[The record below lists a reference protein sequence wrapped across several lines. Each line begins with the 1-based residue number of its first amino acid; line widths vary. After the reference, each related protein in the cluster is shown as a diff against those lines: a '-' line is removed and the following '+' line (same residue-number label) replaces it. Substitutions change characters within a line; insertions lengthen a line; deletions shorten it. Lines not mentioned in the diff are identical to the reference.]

1 MKHYTLEQLSPL
13 LHQVQKPARYVGGE
27 FGSYATFDMKDSETL
42 NIAICFPDLYEI
54 GMSNQA
60 VKILYHLFN
69 SMEGVR
75 CERVYAPQDDF
86 EKALKD
92 HSLSLYSLETYTPI
106 KEFDILAFSIGYE
119 LSFTSILN
127 ILQSSGIALKN
138 SDRREGDPLV
148 IAGGPALTNPIP
160 FGAFIDFVFIG
171 EAEEK
176 MESWTKEI
184 LHLKRMKASRK
195 KQAEVFQKDE
205 SFWYAGK
212 TEKTRV
218 SRWNSFGKEENN
230 LSASSGT
237 PIPSMKVVQDHGV
250 VEIMRGCPNKCRFCH
265 AGVFYR
271 PKREKSPREIL
282 KEVDYLVH
290 HCGYRSITLSSL
302 STGDYKGIDQLVHWL
317 NTQYSPWGVSFNLPS
332 LRVNSISLE
341 LLNLVSVVRKSG
353 LTFAVEAPTEE
364 AQHALNK
371 DVSTSRIIEI
381 LKEAAA
387 KGWRQ
392 AKFYFMLGLP
402 VSPENEEEKIIEYLN
417 HIQHES
423 RIQINVNVGTFI
435 PKTFT
440 PFSRSRQ
447 MREEDSLAKIRF
459 LKKNINNKRIRI
471 SYHSPFASFLEG
483 IFARGDEQAG
493 ELALKAFEEGAR
505 LDAWDDRI
513 DRDLWRRLIEE
524 KGSYWEETICRSNKI
539 QDRLDSMIDMD
550 IKPEHFQKEEERAGD
565 RVITDPCESL
575 CKEHCGVCN
584 KNIKVK
590 EGWPIEEIL
599 QEQSVQKPKE
609 FDKDIRVNALIAFE
623 KSGPAVFLGHL
634 DLMHVFERAFVR
646 CKIPVAMSQGFNP
659 KPKMEFASPLSLGVD
674 TLEDVFSVKLMGLQ
688 EDLEPLLKLLNQYL
702 PQGIRVAKFK
712 FTTETGKLGL
722 MANYKGSRW
731 TLEGSDPVLRNKLFQ
746 DLEENDPQGTI
757 KIKEDE
763 EGILHL
769 LMPIENT
776 PYKNP
781 VKWMVQTDIPG
792 FTPENGL
799 HITRLSQ
806 FGINENGEVVNI
818 YDLYE

>member
-1 MKHYTLEQLSPL
+1 MKYYTLEQLSPL

-27 FGSYATFDMKDSETL
+27 FGSYSKFDNNDSETL

-69 SMEGVR
+69 SMDGVR
-75 CERVYAPQDDF
+75 CERVYAPQSDF
-86 EKALKD
+86 ERALKD

-106 KEFDILAFSIGYE
+106 KEFDLLAFSIGYE

-127 ILQSSGIALKN
+127 ILQCSGIALKN
-138 SDRREGDPLV
+138 KDRSEEDPLV

-160 FGAFIDFVFIG
+160 FGAFIDYIFIG
-171 EAEEK
+171 EAEERLH
-176 MESWTKEI
+176 SWVNKI
-184 LHLKRMKASRK
+184 LQLKREKAGRK
-195 KQAEVFQKDE
+195 ERAKVFQQE
-205 SFWYAGK
+205 EAFWYAGK
-212 TEKTRV
+212 LEKTKV
-218 SRWNSFGKEENN
+218 SRWKSFGQNQST
-230 LSASSGT
+230 LAVSSGT
-237 PIPSMKVVQDHGV
+237 PIPSMKIVQDHGV

-265 AGVFYR
+265 AGIFYR

-353 LTFAVEAPTEE
+353 LTFAVEAPTEA

-381 LKEAAA
+381 LKEAAG

-423 RIQINVNVGTFI
+423 RIQLNINVGTFI

-440 PFSRSRQ
+440 PFSRSKQ
-447 MREEDSLAKIRF
+447 MQEEQSLAKIRY

-493 ELALKAFEEGAR
+493 ELALKAFQEGAR
-505 LDAWDDRI
+505 LDAWDDCI
-513 DRDLWRRLIEE
+513 DRKLWRRLIEE
-524 KGSYWEETICRSNKI
+524 KGLFWEESICNSNAI
-539 QDRLDSMIDMD
+539 QDRLDKIIDMD
-550 IKPEHFQKEEERAGD
+550 VRPEHFLNEEAKAQAG
-565 RVITDPCESL
+565 TLTKPCEFP
-575 CKEHCGVCN
+575 CKEHCGVCS
-584 KNIKVK
+584 KELKVK
-590 EGWPIEEIL
+590 EDWSVEEIL
-599 QEQSVQKPKE
+599 QMHEVQKPQE
-609 FDKDIRVNALIAFE
+609 YDIETSLNVLIAFK
-623 KSGPAVFLGHL
+623 KSCSAVFLGHL

-659 KPKMEFASPLSLGVD
+659 KPRMEFASPLSLGVD
-674 TLEDVFSVKLMGLQ
+674 THEDVFSVKLLGQ
-688 EDLEPLLKLLNQYL
+688 KDKLEKLLHTLNNFL
-702 PQGIRVAKFK
+702 PEGIRISKFK
-712 FTTETGKLGL
+712 FTEESGKLRL

-731 TLEGSDPVLRNKLFQ
+731 TINGVNAELCSRLIE
-746 DLEENDPQGTI
+746 DLEKHDLQNVI
-757 KIKEDE
+757 KLQE
-763 EGILHL
+763 EKGVIHL
-769 LMPIENT
+769 FMPIENT

-781 VKWMVQTDIPG
+781 VKWMVQSDIPG
-792 FTPENGL
+792 FSPDAGL
-799 HITRLSQ
+799 RITRISQ
-806 FGINENGEVVNI
+806 FAFDNAGKAVNI
-818 YDLYE
+818 YNLYE